1 MECPLEPVGR
11 PVAPEGFLPALIGD
25 GRPLLALTGLGLILA
40 GAFAL
45 FLSATGSFLPQDVA
59 YLGMDPRALCGVNQC
74 RVVHFMFH
82 DRVSFG
88 GTIIA
93 IGTLYLWL
101 VQFPLR
107 RGEEWAWW
115 TFVVSGAAGFA
126 SFLCYLGYGYLD
138 TWHGLATLGLLP
150 LYIGGLWKTRTTL
163 LVNPRADWRSL
174 CLPSEPFGWRTRA
187 GVGRCC
193 LLVVGAVMT
202 VAGMV
207 IMIVGM
213 TLVFVP
219 EDLVYLGLSPV
230 QLNALNVRLVPLIA
244 HDRAG
249 FGGGLTSC
257 GLAVL
262 LIVWKARLTPDLWQA
277 LLLAGLA
284 GFGCAIGVHYAI
296 HYLIFSHLAPAW
308 AGAAAYLIGMAC
320 SWPRSGDRSF
330 PAHRQPPSS
339 RAPGIAC
346 PENTAPSTV
355 ASPLRRPPAT
365 LEI

>member
-1 MECPLEPVGR
+1 MDRSREP
-11 PVAPEGFLPALIGD
+11 APGLAAPASFLAALIGD

-101 VQFPLR
+101 VHFPLR
-107 RGEEWAWW
+107 HGEEWAWW
-115 TFVVSGAAGFA
+115 VFVASGTAGFA

-150 LYIGGLWKTRTTL
+150 LYVGGLWKTRATL
-163 LVNPRADWRSL
+163 LAGSRAGWRSL
-174 CLPSEPFGWRTRA
+174 LVPAVPLGWRTRA
-187 GVGRCC
+187 DLGRDC
-193 LLVVGAVMT
+193 LLAAGAGMT
-202 VAGMV
+202 VAGTV
-207 IMIVGM
+207 IMLVGM
-213 TLVFVP
+213 TVVFVP
-219 EDLVYLGLSPV
+219 EDLVYLGLSPA

-262 LIVWKARLTPDLWQA
+262 LTVWKARQTPDLWQA
-277 LLLAGLA
+277 LLFAGLV
-284 GFGCAIGVHYAI
+284 GFGCAIGVHYPI

-308 AGAAAYLIGMAC
+308 AGAAVYLAGMVC
-320 SWPRSGDRSF
+320 SRPSSGQRGASYGEQPPGFDVSGSPYPSSVIF
-330 PAHRQPPSS
+330 PAE
-339 RAPGIAC
+339 G
-346 PENTAPSTV
+346 T
-355 ASPLRRPPAT
+355 AT
-365 LEI
+365 LVSRE

>member
-1 MECPLEPVGR
+1 MPRLPEPTDH
-11 PVAPEGFLPALIGD
+11 PVAPEGFLAALIGD

-45 FLSATGSFLPQDVA
+45 FLSATGSFLPQDMA
-59 YLGMDPRALCGVNQC
+59 YLGMDPRSLCGINQC

-107 RGEEWAWW
+107 RGQEWAWW
-115 TFVVSGAAGFA
+115 TFVVAGAAGFA

-150 LYIGGLWKTRTTL
+150 LYAGGLWKTRRTL
-163 LVNPRADWRSL
+163 LARPRVGWRSL
-174 CLPSEPFGWRTRA
+174 WAPSAPLDWRTQA
-187 GVGRCC
+187 GIGRGC
-193 LLVVGAVMT
+193 LLAAGAGMT
-202 VAGMV
+202 VAGVV

-219 EDLVYLGLSPV
+219 EDLVYLGLSRA
-230 QLNALNVRLVPLIA
+230 QLNALNVHLAPLIA

-249 FGGGLTSC
+249 FGGGLASC
-257 GLAVL
+257 GLTVL
-262 LIVWKARLTPDLWQA
+262 LIVWKGRLTRDLWQA
-277 LLLAGLA
+277 LLFAGLV
-284 GFGCAIGVHYAI
+284 GFGCAVGVHYPI
-296 HYLIFSHLAPAW
+296 HYLIFTHLAPAW
-308 AGAAAYLIGMAC
+308 AGAAVYLLGMVC
-320 SWPRSGDRSF
+320 S
-330 PAHRQPPSS
+330 HPSS
-339 RAPGIAC
+339 G
-346 PENTAPSTV
+346 NGK
-355 ASPLRRPPAT
+355 PLRGD
-365 LEI
+365 

>member
-1 MECPLEPVGR
+1 MSRPPDSADS
-11 PVAPEGFLPALIGD
+11 PVASDGFLPALIGD

-45 FLSATGSFLPQDVA
+45 FLAATGSFLPQDVA
-59 YLGMDPRALCGVNQC
+59 YLGMDPRALCGINQC

-101 VQFPLR
+101 VHFPLR
-107 RGEEWAWW
+107 RGQEWAWW

-138 TWHGLATLGLLP
+138 TWHGVATLGLLP
-150 LYIGGLWKTRTTL
+150 LYAGGLWKTRAAL
-163 LVNPRADWRSL
+163 LTGPLVGWR
-174 CLPSEPFGWRTRA
+174 CLLAPPASPDWRTRA
-187 GVGRCC
+187 GIGRGC
-193 LLVVGAVMT
+193 LLVAGAGMT
-202 VAGMV
+202 VAGVV

-219 EDLVYLGLSPV
+219 EDLVYLGLSPA
-230 QLNALNVRLVPLIA
+230 QLNALNGHLVPLIA

-257 GLAVL
+257 GLTVL
-262 LIVWKARLTPDLWQA
+262 LIVWKARLTRDLWQA
-277 LLLAGLA
+277 LLFAGLV
-284 GFGCAIGVHYAI
+284 GFGCAIGVHYPI

-308 AGAAAYLIGMAC
+308 AGAAVYLLGMVC
-320 SWPRSGDRSF
+320 SRPFSGDGKLLSF
-330 PAHRQPPSS
+330 PPDGEFPHFHDR
-339 RAPGIAC
+339 I
-346 PENTAPSTV
+346 
-355 ASPLRRPPAT
+355 
-365 LEI
+365 

>member
-1 MECPLEPVGR
+1 MERPQDPARGR
-11 PVAPEGFLPALIGD
+11 VAPASFLPALIGD
-25 GRPLLALTGLGLILA
+25 GHPLLALTGLGLILA

-45 FLSATGSFLPQDVA
+45 FLSVTGSFLPQDVA
-59 YLGMDPRALCGVNQC
+59 YLGMDPRTLCGVNQC

-101 VQFPLR
+101 VHFPLR

-115 TFVVSGAAGFA
+115 VFVVSGAAGFA

-150 LYIGGLWKTRTTL
+150 LYAGGLWKTRAIL
-163 LVNPRADWRSL
+163 LGNPRAGWRSL
-174 CLPSEPFGWRTRA
+174 RAPAAPLGWRTRA
-187 GVGRCC
+187 DVGRGC
-193 LLVVGAVMT
+193 LLVAGAGMT

-207 IMIVGM
+207 IMLVGM
-213 TLVFVP
+213 TVVFVP
-219 EDLVYLGLSPV
+219 EDLVYLGLSPA
-230 QLNALNVRLVPLIA
+230 QLNALNMRLVPLIA

-277 LLLAGLA
+277 LLFAGLV
-284 GFGCAIGVHYAI
+284 GFGCAIGVHYPI

-308 AGAAAYLIGMAC
+308 AGAAVYLAGMVC
-320 SWPRSGDRSF
+320 SRPDAGQEEPF
-330 PAHRQPPSS
+330 GGNQ
-339 RAPGIAC
+339 
-346 PENTAPSTV
+346 PSTGQ
-355 ASPLRRPPAT
+355 PHRRFRRRRREQRQSAG
-365 LEI
+365 EI